1 MPNYGYHLARAE
13 GNAMRMIYRAL
24 LPSIARRRIPDGSEV
39 PVDVLAFSGERSLP
53 EQVASIRSFLRYVG
67 RPKQLTV
74 VSDGT
79 LSHHDIE
86 ILESIDPMISVSPYS
101 QWLPRDLPPKI
112 YSYLTAD
119 PMGKQLA
126 LLMSLPVE
134 RPTLYLDSDVLFFS
148 GAKDFIS
155 LEETGGAPALY
166 LADCQLSADERLF
179 RSDGERS
186 QPVNAGVLLFLKKL
200 DWSFAVSR
208 FLESEG
214 SPNFFTGQSM
224 THLTMHANKALPLDA
239 RKCVLRLDDQFVY
252 SDHYARADLALRHY
266 VNPVRHKFWTT
277 MARQA
282 RW

>member
-13 GNAMRMIYRAL
+13 GNATRMIYRAL
-24 LPSIARRRIPDGSEV
+24 LPSIARRRIPAGSEV
-39 PVDVLAFSGERSLP
+39 PVDVFAFSGERSLP
-53 EQVASIRSFLRYVG
+53 EQVASVRSFLRYVG

-79 LSHHDIE
+79 LSQHDME

-101 QWLPRDLPPKI
+101 QWLPKDLPTRI

-134 RPTLYLDSDVLFFS
+134 RPTLYLDSDVLFFP

-166 LADCQLSADERLF
+166 LADCKLSADERLF
-179 RSDGERS
+179 RNDSETS
-186 QPVNAGVLLFLKKL
+186 QPVNAGVLLFLRKL
-200 DWSFAVSR
+200 DWSFAVRR

-214 SPNFFTGQSM
+214 PPNFFTGQSM
-224 THLTMHANKALPLDA
+224 THLTMHANEASPFDT
-239 RKCVLRLDDQFVY
+239 RKCALRLDDQFVY
-252 SDHYARADLALRHY
+252 SEHVAGPDLALRHY
-266 VNPVRHKFWTT
+266 VNPVRHKFWTR
-277 MARQA
+277 MARQGP
-282 RW
+282 W